1 MINSLDN
8 TKNSFISLPD
18 NEDKIPEL
26 IEKLKDLLIETD
38 VSDLT
43 NLKSFLIQQQH
54 LLEKINLD
62 QMRINLS
69 NNVDVYTI
77 IAREIC
83 SPSNTE
89 KYPDLDDCFNLA
101 KDAIDELGGDHYS
114 LLEEHYQ

>member
-8 TKNSFISLPD
+8 TKNSFISLPE

-54 LLEKINLD
+54 LLINLD

-101 KDAIDELGGDHYS
+101 KDTIGELGGNPYP